1 VSEGR
6 EVRKTFVA
14 RADLLERLLNLAK
27 SKGVTLYTFVNQVL
41 QVVLEVEGRG
51 MDLRR
56 VFEEW
61 KEWVRVRSYGLALVP
76 AALWSEVVEEAY
88 GWAGERLVEVSREAG
103 EWIAKRITSSGEP
116 EPLKELEHIVKLLAS
131 NPPELLFEVS
141 TQGVRVRVANPRL
154 SKAHAEVLAAIIEG
168 ALSSLGYEGVVKEV
182 GPGLI
187 RIEAWRGGDAKGAQ
201 G

>member
-1 VSEGR
+1 MSEGR
-6 EVRKTFVA
+6 EARKTFVA
-14 RADLLERLLNLAK
+14 RADLLEKLLDLAK
-27 SKGVTLYTFVNQVL
+27 SKGVTLYAFVNQAL

-51 MDLRR
+51 VDLRR

-61 KEWVRVRSYGLALVP
+61 KEWTRVRSYSLALVP
-76 AALWSEVVEEAY
+76 VALWNEVVEEAY
-88 GWAGERLVEVSREAG
+88 GWAGERLVKVSREAG

-116 EPLKELEHIVKLLAS
+116 EPLKELGHLVKLLAL
-131 NPPELLFEVS
+131 NAPELLFEAS
-141 TQGVRVRVANPRL
+141 AQWVRVRVANPRL

-168 ALSSLGYEGVVKEV
+168 ALSSLGYERVVKEA

-187 RIEAWRGGDAKGAQ
+187 RIEAWRGGDAEGAQ